1 MKREVIHQLYEWKEK
16 RGRKP
21 LILQGAR
28 QVGKTWLMKTFGKEA
43 FEKCV
48 YINFENDSRLSGLF
62 EKDFDIQ
69 RILFEIQLATGI
81 MPDKETLLLFD
92 EIQEV
97 KRGVTALKYFYENA
111 PEFPIIAA
119 GSLLGVATRQ
129 NDSFPVGKV
138 DFLSIYPL
146 SFWEFLNAIG
156 KGAFVEAIKNKQW
169 ELLSSFEADLQGM
182 LRQYFF
188 VGGMP
193 EAVKSFAED
202 GDMQTVR
209 DIQKNI
215 LDAYDKDFSKH
226 VPIAE
231 VPRLRMVWNSICG
244 QLSKDNK
251 KFIFGLLKEGARAKS
266 FELAIEWLK
275 DAGLVYKVNRTKKG
289 LLPLSAYEDF
299 SAFKLFLLDV
309 GLLGA
314 MCELPPSALLNKNS
328 IFTDYKGALTEQ
340 FVFQQLR
347 LNKCNKI
354 FYWSAENSQGEI
366 DFLVQNN
373 DEIIPIEG
381 KAEENLQA
389 KSLKCFIERNPSL
402 HGVRLSMSSY
412 RKQSW
417 MSNFPLYA
425 TETEIIRR

>member
-244 QLSKDNK
+244 QLSKENK

-373 DEIIPIEG
+373 DEIIPIEV

-402 HGVRLSMSSY
+402 QGVRLSMSSY
-412 RKQSW
+412 REQSW

>member
-97 KRGVTALKYFYENA
+97 KRGITALKYFYENA

-244 QLSKDNK
+244 QLSKENK

-373 DEIIPIEG
+373 DEIIPIEV

-402 HGVRLSMSSY
+402 QGVRLSMSSY

-425 TETEIIRR
+425 AETEIISR

>member
-1 MKREVIHQLYEWKEK
+1 MKREVTHQLYEWKEK

-231 VPRLRMVWNSICG
+231 VSRLRMVWNSICG
-244 QLSKDNK
+244 QLSKENK

-314 MCELPPSALLNKNS
+314 MCELPPSALLNKNA

-373 DEIIPIEG
+373 DEIIPIEV

-402 HGVRLSMSSY
+402 QGVRLSMSSY

-425 TETEIIRR
+425 AETEIIRR

>member
-244 QLSKDNK
+244 QLSKENK

-340 FVFQQLR
+340 FAFQQLR

-354 FYWSAENSQGEI
+354 FYNVKEFSKTYHIDASHNVKSYSQKTT
-366 DFLVQNN
+366 L
-373 DEIIPIEG
+373 
-381 KAEENLQA
+381 
-389 KSLKCFIERNPSL
+389 
-402 HGVRLSMSSY
+402 
-412 RKQSW
+412 
-417 MSNFPLYA
+417 
-425 TETEIIRR
+425 

>member
-28 QVGKTWLMKTFGKEA
+28 QVGKSWLMKTFGKEA

-215 LDAYDKDFSKH
+215 LDAYDKDFTKH

-244 QLSKDNK
+244 QLSKENK

-373 DEIIPIEG
+373 DEIIPIEV

>member
-169 ELLSSFEADLQGM
+169 ELMSSFEADLQGM

-244 QLSKDNK
+244 QLSKENK

-373 DEIIPIEG
+373 DEIIPIEV

-412 RKQSW
+412 REQSW

>member
-1 MKREVIHQLYEWKEK
+1 MKREVTHQLYEWKEK

-97 KRGVTALKYFYENA
+97 KRGITALKYFYENA

-169 ELLSSFEADLQGM
+169 ELLSSFEADLQRM

-244 QLSKDNK
+244 QLSKENK

-373 DEIIPIEG
+373 DEIIPIEV

-402 HGVRLSMSSY
+402 HGVRLSMSSF
-412 RKQSW
+412 REQSW

>member
-119 GSLLGVATRQ
+119 GSRLGVATRQ

-193 EAVKSFAED
+193 ESVKSFAED

-244 QLSKDNK
+244 QLSKENK

-314 MCELPPSALLNKNS
+314 MCELPQSALLNKNS

-373 DEIIPIEG
+373 DEIIPIEV